1 MPFSLANA
9 PTTFQAYIYK
19 ALGYLVN
26 SIYIVYLDDI
36 LIYSKDETEHKK
48 YIKIVL

>member
-9 PTTFQAYIYK
+9 RTTFQAYIYK

-36 LIYSKDETEHKK
+36 LIYSKDKIEYKK
-48 YIKIVL
+48 HIKIVL